1 MKSSYDWIVIGG
13 GISGIAISE
22 ILTRENK
29 SVLLL
34 EKNSELASET
44 SKDFHEWV
52 HSGALYTLVPDNL
65 LTLRYLL
72 GATDDLIEYYSSFPK
87 MNLLAG
93 ESGINIKRFSQI
105 SIYT

>member
-1 MKSSYDWIVIGG
+1 MNSSYDWIVIGG

-52 HSGALYTLVPDNL
+52 HSGALYTLVPDL
-65 LTLRYLL
+65 IFLR
-72 GATDDLIEYYSSFPK
+72 
-87 MNLLAG
+87 
-93 ESGINIKRFSQI
+93 IN
-105 SIYT
+105 